1 MPTLPALLSTQVRWF
16 NYGVGEG
23 AGGRLENHPDEVWY
37 RLSLDPAEAWKKI
50 PLKRRVSSVGLI
62 SDQAYDLYDAAL
74 PMTPEKIKDLSKFR
88 KWLPM
93 EFHSLYPDYDARAAE
108 DTASDENTD
117 GDRNMESHAERGLE
131 VEDEDEDEDRNEDL
145 DEDKYEMER
154 DDDDVY
160 ESEPNDDDGDEPV
173 FSGGSGKDE
182 KEEGLGGTTQ
192 DDEEEEDDE
201 Y

>member
-1 MPTLPALLSTQVRWF
+1 
-16 NYGVGEG
+16 VGEG

-50 PLKRRVSSVGLI
+50 PLKRRLASVGLI
-62 SDQAYDLYDAAL
+62 TDPLYDLYDAAL

-88 KWLPM
+88 KWLPS

-108 DTASDENTD
+108 ETASDENTEED
-117 GDRNMESHAERGLE
+117 ENMEGKDEIGLE
-131 VEDEDEDEDRNEDL
+131 VEDEDEDEDGNGNGNGNEVL
-145 DEDKYEMER
+145 DEDGNEMEK
-154 DDDDVY
+154 DDDDDDDY
-160 ESEPNDDDGDEPV
+160 DSIPNDNDGDEPV

-192 DDEEEEDDE
+192 DDEEEEDEE